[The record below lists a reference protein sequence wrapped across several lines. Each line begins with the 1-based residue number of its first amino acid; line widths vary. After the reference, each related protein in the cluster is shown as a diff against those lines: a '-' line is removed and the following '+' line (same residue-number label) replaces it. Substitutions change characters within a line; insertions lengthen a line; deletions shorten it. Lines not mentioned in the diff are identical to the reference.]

1 MLRIEGLSEGQAS
14 WRVEASL
21 CQGPPRPLL
30 FTCRGQRTS
39 EGPDNSQCKYLHFLK
54 TNHTR
59 TSPRLFLTKPQIP
72 AQIETLRQFVF
83 LMFSHDMS
91 STSGPTTFLCRANE
105 AFLGFGVH
113 AGFFA
118 NIQLC
123 HQSVKTVISNV
134 KEQLRLRSNKTP
146 FTETGHRWDPAN
158 RTSSADLRPT
168 SFLISSAL
176 NP

>member
-39 EGPDNSQCKYLHFLK
+39 EGPDNSRCKYLHFLK

-91 STSGPTTFLCRANE
+91 SASGPTTFLCRANE
-105 AFLGFGVH
+105 ASF
-113 AGFFA
+113 
-118 NIQLC
+118 
-123 HQSVKTVISNV
+123 
-134 KEQLRLRSNKTP
+134 RLWGSCRLFCKY
-146 FTETGHRWDPAN
+146 
-158 RTSSADLRPT
+158 
-168 SFLISSAL
+168 SAL
-176 NP
+176 PSKCQNSQIERQRAAEAAFQ